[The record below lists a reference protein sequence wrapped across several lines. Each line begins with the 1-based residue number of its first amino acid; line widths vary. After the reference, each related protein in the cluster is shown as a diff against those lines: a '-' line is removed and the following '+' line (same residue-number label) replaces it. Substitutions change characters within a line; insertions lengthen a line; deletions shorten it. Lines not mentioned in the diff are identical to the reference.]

1 MGKNDLTRLLTKT
14 PTAPYSV
21 TIEANHK
28 DAIQKQSL
36 DAFIKEAKSSL
47 QQRRDITLIL
57 IKNV

>member
-1 MGKNDLTRLLTKT
+1 MSKNDLTRLLAKT
-14 PTAPYSV
+14 PSAPYSV
-21 TIEANHK
+21 SIDSDHK

>member
-1 MGKNDLTRLLTKT
+1 MSKNDLTRLLTKT

-21 TIEANHK
+21 AIEANHK
-28 DAIQKQSL
+28 EIIQKQSL
-36 DAFIKEAKSSL
+36 DAFVKEAKSSL